1 MQSHSDRNSSVRQG
15 QTSGPLYSNIPG
27 FTASLT
33 SRGYSKASIAYRLT
47 LLRDL
52 DQWMRQ
58 RRMAIEEFSEER
70 IRQFLRYRRKHD
82 SKRRGDN
89 ATLRSLLKHLRKATV
104 VGPPISQSQTSPLDQ
119 LQASFAQHL
128 REQRGLRP
136 ATLEQYLF
144 HTRRFLSERFGK
156 SALPLSELNAQDV
169 VRCILRQART
179 ISPHAARCMGK
190 ALRSLLRFLHQ
201 RGDIATNLAASVPS
215 VANWSLAGLPKY
227 LSPQQIDLVLRKSEQ
242 DDPTVQRDRAILLL
256 LARLG
261 LRAAEIVRMTLDDID
276 WEAGELTIHGKGGHR
291 DKLPLPKDVGQPLAN
306 YLKQLRPSCVC
317 RRVFIRSAAPHEGF
331 SDSAAVDI
339 VVQRALRRAGINAP
353 TRGAHLFRH
362 SLATQM
368 LRNGASMSEIAKILR
383 HQSEKTTAIY
393 AKVDLAALRSIAH
406 PWPGGVA

>member
-1 MQSHSDRNSSVRQG
+1 MQNHSDRNSSLSLG
-15 QTSGPLYSNIPG
+15 QVGGPLYSYIPG
-27 FTASLT
+27 FADSLT
-33 SRGYSKASIAYRLT
+33 SRGYSKASMVNRLS

-52 DQWMRQ
+52 DQWMQQ
-58 RRMAIEEFSEER
+58 RRIAIEEFGEER

-82 SKRRGDN
+82 SKQRGDN
-89 ATLRSLLKHLRKATV
+89 ATLRSLLKHLREAKIV
-104 VGPPISQSQTSPLDQ
+104 PPSIFLPEMSPLDH

-144 HTRRFLSERFGK
+144 HTRRFLSQRFGK
-156 SALPLSELNAQDV
+156 SVLSLSELNAQDV

-190 ALRSLLRFLHQ
+190 ALRSLFRFLHQ

-215 VANWSLAGLPKY
+215 VAKWSLAGLPKY
-227 LSPQQIDLVLRKSEQ
+227 LSPQQVELVLKKSEQ
-242 DDPTVQRDRAILLL
+242 DDPTVQRDRTILLL

-261 LRAAEIVRMTLDDID
+261 LRAAEIVHMTLDDID
-276 WEAGELTIHGKGGHR
+276 WEAGELTIHGKGGHE
-291 DKLPLPKDVGQPLAN
+291 DNLPLPKDVGRSLAN
-306 YLKQLRPSCVC
+306 YLKQLRPSCAC

-339 VVQRALRRAGINAP
+339 VVQRALRRAGINPP

-362 SLATQM
+362 SLATKM

-383 HQSEKTTAIY
+383 HQCESSTAIY
-393 AKVDLAALRSIAH
+393 AKVDLGALRSIAH

>member
-1 MQSHSDRNSSVRQG
+1 MQSHSDRNSSVPLG

-27 FTASLT
+27 FTASLN

-52 DQWMRQ
+52 DQWMQQ

-89 ATLRSLLKHLRKATV
+89 ATLRSLLKHLREATV
-104 VGPPISQSQTSPLDQ
+104 VGPPVSQDRTSPLDQ

-156 SALPLSELNAQDV
+156 SGLSLSELNAQDV

-190 ALRSLLRFLHQ
+190 ALCSLLRFLHQ
-201 RGDIATNLAASVPS
+201 RGDISTNLAMSVPS
-215 VANWSLAGLPKY
+215 VAKWRLAELPKY
-227 LSPQQIDLVLRKSEQ
+227 LSPQQVELVLKKCKH
-242 DDPTVQRDRAILLL
+242 DDPTVQRDRTILLL

-261 LRAAEIVRMTLDDID
+261 LRAAEIVRMRLDDVD

-291 DKLPLPKDVGQPLAN
+291 DKLPLPKDVGQSLAK
-306 YLKQLRPSCVC
+306 YLKQLRPSCAC

-339 VVQRALRRAGINAP
+339 VVQRALRRAGIDAP

-362 SLATQM
+362 SLATQV
-368 LRNGASMSEIAKILR
+368 LRNGASMSEIARILR
-383 HQSEKTTAIY
+383 HQSERSTAIY

>member
-1 MQSHSDRNSSVRQG
+1 
-15 QTSGPLYSNIPG
+15 
-27 FTASLT
+27 
-33 SRGYSKASIAYRLT
+33 
-47 LLRDL
+47 
-52 DQWMRQ
+52 
-58 RRMAIEEFSEER
+58 MAIEEFSEER
-70 IRQFLRYRRKHD
+70 IQQFLDYRRKYD

-89 ATLRSLLKHLRKATV
+89 ATLRSLLKHLREAMV
-104 VGPPISQSQTSPLDQ
+104 VRPPVSQDQTSPLDQ

-136 ATLEQYLF
+136 ETLEQYQF

-156 SALPLSELNAQDV
+156 NALTLNELNAQDI

-179 ISPHAARCMGK
+179 ISPHAARCMAK
-190 ALRSLLRFLHQ
+190 ALRSLLRFLQQ

-242 DDPTVQRDRAILLL
+242 DDPTVQRDRTILLL

-306 YLKQLRPSCVC
+306 YLKQLRPSCEC

-339 VVQRALRRAGINAP
+339 VVQRALRRAGIDAP